1 MEAGLQPSPQHL
13 SAHHLK
19 AAGGTDVLTSVVCR
33 VAVHPAA
40 ARRGKIQEQAPSQR
54 SVAELARR
62 FKGAAPP
69 QSPAGNEQEKLV
81 RRRPPRTLQL
91 SKSQGDEQEPP
102 AGGPTS
108 PVKVK
113 RNSGLI
119 EKIQAELV
127 LSPTGPPMKS
137 PGIRMLPLN
146 FPLPSPGSAPPAT
159 SVTTSSSATP
169 TSPVASSP
177 VTETEGPASF
187 EEPATVL
194 EGSVLQSINK
204 GRARHS
210 IRRRPPSRRHRTS
223 SSGEVEVKDAA
234 DTQLSSPTD
243 PADKTAAGVE
253 QDGEQAGKQ
262 DGEGDVF
269 KKEDPTDAPLAPE
282 KNQPH
287 KEEEP
292 KSGDGDVKEGEKGSV
307 EGEEEEASSSSSEK
321 KEEEEPSSPV
331 TQKKDLTEDATQT
344 DGKEEEQSEEATSSA
359 R

>member
-1 MEAGLQPSPQHL
+1 M
-13 SAHHLK
+13 
-19 AAGGTDVLTSVVCR
+19 
-33 VAVHPAA
+33 
-40 ARRGKIQEQAPSQR
+40 
-54 SVAELARR
+54 
-62 FKGAAPP
+62 
-69 QSPAGNEQEKLV
+69 
-81 RRRPPRTLQL
+81 
-91 SKSQGDEQEPP
+91 
-102 AGGPTS
+102 
-108 PVKVK
+108 
-113 RNSGLI
+113 
-119 EKIQAELV
+119 
-127 LSPTGPPMKS
+127 
-137 PGIRMLPLN
+137 
-146 FPLPSPGSAPPAT
+146 
-159 SVTTSSSATP
+159 
-169 TSPVASSP
+169 
-177 VTETEGPASF
+177 
-187 EEPATVL
+187 
-194 EGSVLQSINK
+194 
-204 GRARHS
+204 
-210 IRRRPPSRRHRTS
+210 
-223 SSGEVEVKDAA
+223 EVKDAA

-253 QDGEQAGKQ
+253 QDGEQAGEQAGEQDGKQ